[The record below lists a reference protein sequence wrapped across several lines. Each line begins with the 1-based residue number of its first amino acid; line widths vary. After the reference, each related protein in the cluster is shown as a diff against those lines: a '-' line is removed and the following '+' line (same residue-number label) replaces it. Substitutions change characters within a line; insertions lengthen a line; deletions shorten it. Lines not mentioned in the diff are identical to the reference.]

1 MSNKAKRVLAVWASL
16 TSAERD
22 EAVKLINDY
31 QNADEKRKKEIMLE
45 SLNESRSFSKSS
57 TTMNF
62 GPLGGGCPY
71 CGK

>member
-1 MSNKAKRVLAVWASL
+1 MSNTAKRVLAVWASL
-16 TSAERD
+16 TPAERE
-22 EAVKLINDY
+22 EAIKLVNDY
-31 QNADEKRKKEIMLE
+31 QNADDKRKKEIATE
-45 SLNESRSFSKSS
+45 SLNESRTVVKS

>member
-1 MSNKAKRVLAVWASL
+1 MSNTAKRVLAVWTSL
-16 TSAERD
+16 TPTERE
-22 EAVKLINDY
+22 EAIKLINDY
-31 QNADEKRKKEIMLE
+31 QNADENRKKVIALE
-45 SLNESRSFSKSS
+45 SLNESRSVVKSS

>member
-1 MSNKAKRVLAVWASL
+1 MSNTAKRVLAVWASL
-16 TSAERD
+16 TPVERED
-22 EAVKLINDY
+22 AIKLVNDY
-31 QNADEKRKKEIMLE
+31 QNADDKRKKEIATE
-45 SLNESRSFSKSS
+45 SLNESRTIAKS

>member
-1 MSNKAKRVLAVWASL
+1 MSNTTKRVLAVWASL
-16 TSAERD
+16 TPTERE
-22 EAVKLINDY
+22 EAINLINDY
-31 QNADEKRKKEIMLE
+31 QKADDKRKKEIALE
-45 SLNESRSFSKSS
+45 SLNESRSIVKS

>member
-1 MSNKAKRVLAVWASL
+1 MSDKAKRVLAVWSTL
-16 TSAERD
+16 TKAERD
-22 EAVKLINDY
+22 EAIKLINNF
-31 QNADEKRKKEIMLE
+31 QNSDEKRKEEIALE
-45 SLNESRSFSKSS
+45 SFNESASLRKS